1 MKKYRI
7 YGEYKSDGCFHPRTD
22 RNKKSIR
29 SECIR
34 CQCDI
39 KIKTRKERVK
49 ELKINGCSICGYD
62 KCLSALEFHHVNPD
76 EKTFLLNET
85 HMTKGYKTILSE
97 LEKCILL
104 CSNCHKE
111 IHEGIIK

>member
-34 CQCDI
+34 CQ
-39 KIKTRKERVK
+39 
-49 ELKINGCSICGYD
+49 
-62 KCLSALEFHHVNPD
+62 
-76 EKTFLLNET
+76 
-85 HMTKGYKTILSE
+85 MTKGYKTILSE